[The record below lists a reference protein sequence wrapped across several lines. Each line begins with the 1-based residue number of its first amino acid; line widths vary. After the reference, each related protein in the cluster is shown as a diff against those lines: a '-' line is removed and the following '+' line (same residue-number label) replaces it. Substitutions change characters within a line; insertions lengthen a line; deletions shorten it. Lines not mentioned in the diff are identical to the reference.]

1 MEGGDHAKV
10 TWRQIVW
17 RAREL
22 ETEADA
28 GEVPPAAG
36 AAFVR
41 LVLRFQQQLVVSD
54 EDERLHADTAA
65 ASPVPIPIESGILQK
80 DMDLTSP
87 DADVDDGR

>member
-17 RAREL
+17 RARTL
-22 ETEADA
+22 QTAADA

-41 LVLRFQQQLVVSD
+41 LVLRFQQQLVVAD
-54 EDERLHADTAA
+54 EDERPQADAAA
-65 ASPVPIPIESGILQK
+65 ASRVPIPTESGILQK
-80 DMDLTSP
+80 DGELTSAG
-87 DADVDDGR
+87 ADVDDGR

>member
-1 MEGGDHAKV
+1 MV

-22 ETEADA
+22 ESAAEA

-41 LVLRFQQQLVVSD
+41 LVLLFQHQLV
-54 EDERLHADTAA
+54 DT
-65 ASPVPIPIESGILQK
+65 
-80 DMDLTSP
+80 
-87 DADVDDGR
+87 DDGARPRSDGAAPCRVPVTRESALLGRDEELTLKALAHRNS